1 MPLADPILRLA
12 FQRAATDPFFAGFRL
27 DQLRREQSL
36 TAEQQAAALGLSLD
50 SLVGL
55 YLCRQPKDRADAEI
69 IAARLGWEAER
80 VANLLGVR
88 LSE

>member
-1 MPLADPILRLA
+1 MTIAPIPLDELVPGPR
-12 FQRAATDPFFAGFRL
+12 PYGL
-27 DQLRREQSL
+27 DD
-36 TAEQQAAALGLSLD
+36 D